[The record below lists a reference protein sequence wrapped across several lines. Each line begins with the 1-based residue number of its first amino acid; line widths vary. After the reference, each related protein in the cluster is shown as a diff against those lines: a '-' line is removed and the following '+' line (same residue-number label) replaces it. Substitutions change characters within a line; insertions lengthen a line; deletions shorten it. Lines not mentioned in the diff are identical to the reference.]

1 MNEPINIQQ
10 PGEMTPPGK
19 LQLHQHPVLAP
30 GLSRY
35 GKRWLDRLFSYWIP
49 PLRPDAE
56 VDWVQDADWA
66 RLKQEPL
73 RARFLL
79 RWVGLLVLVFLLWA
93 SFASVDEVTRGTGK
107 VTPSRQVQVIQA
119 VDGGVV
125 SEILVHE
132 GQAVEAG
139 QLLFRIDTTRFES
152 SVRENRVQYLALLV
166 KAARLK
172 ALAEGSPF
180 VVAPDIAKEDP
191 ALIDQERSLYQAKR
205 NELDAQLGIA
215 RQQLAQRNQELVEIR
230 SKRDQAAQGYELTA
244 KELALNKPLLS
255 SGAVSEVELL
265 RLERDVG
272 RYRGERDQ
280 AAAQIIRMQSA
291 IAEAS
296 RKVQEL
302 EITFRN
308 TAGNDLADTMAKLNS
323 LSEGSA
329 ALSDRVTRA
338 EVKSPVKGTIKRVLV
353 NTVGGVL
360 QPGKEIV
367 EVVPSDDALLLEA
380 RIAPKDIAFLR
391 PGQKALVRFTA
402 YDYVIYG
409 GLQGV
414 VEHIGAD
421 TILDEDGKTSYYLV
435 RVRTL
440 KSSLGKNMPI
450 IPGMVAE
457 VDVLTGRKS
466 VLSYLLKPILRAKS
480 YALTER

>member
-1 MNEPINIQQ
+1 MSEQSKP
-10 PGEMTPPGK
+10 EF
-19 LQLHQHPVLAP
+19 HQRPVLAP

-35 GKRWLDRLFSYWIP
+35 GKRWLDRVFARWIP
-49 PLRPDAE
+49 PVRPDAE
-56 VDWVQDADWA
+56 VDWAQDMDWA

-79 RWVGLLVLVFLLWA
+79 RWLGLLLVVFLAWA
-93 SFASVDEVTRGTGK
+93 AIARVDEVTRGTGK
-107 VTPSRQVQVIQA
+107 VTPSRQVQIIQA
-119 VDGGVV
+119 VDGGIV
-125 SEILVHE
+125 SEILVRE

-139 QLLFRIDTTRFES
+139 QLLFRIDATRFVS

-180 VVAPDIAKEDP
+180 EVPPDVAKEDP
-191 ALIDQERSLYQAKR
+191 NLLEQERSLYQAKR

-230 SKRDQAAQGYELTA
+230 ARREQAAQGYESTA
-244 KELALNKPLLS
+244 KELALNKPLLN

-265 RLERDVG
+265 RLEREVA

-280 AAAQIIRMQSA
+280 AAAQITRVQSA
-291 IAEAS
+291 ISEAS
-296 RKVQEL
+296 RKVQEA

-308 TAGNDLADTMAKLNS
+308 LARNELAETMAKLNS
-323 LSEGSA
+323 LSEGST

-338 EVKSPVKGTIKRVLV
+338 EVKSPVKGTINRLLV

-360 QPGKEIV
+360 QPGKEIA

-380 RIAPKDIAFLR
+380 RILPKDIAFLR
-391 PGQKALVRFTA
+391 PGQKAIVRFTA
-402 YDYVIYG
+402 YDFAIFG
-409 GLQGV
+409 GLEGV

-421 TILDEDGKTSYYLV
+421 TILDQDGKTSYYLV

-440 KSSLGKNMPI
+440 KSSLGKNLPI

-457 VDVLTGRKS
+457 VDVLTGKKS
-466 VLSYLLKPILRAKS
+466 VLSYLLKPVLRAKS
-480 YALTER
+480 HALTER

>member
-1 MNEPINIQQ
+1 MKPDDNVVAPA
-10 PGEMTPPGK
+10 K
-19 LQLHQHPVLAP
+19 LELHQHPVLAP

-35 GKRWLDRLFSYWIP
+35 GKRWVDRLFAYWIAP
-49 PLRPDAE
+49 PRPDAE

-73 RARFLL
+73 RARFVL
-79 RWVGLLVLVFLLWA
+79 RWLGLLLVLFLVWA
-93 SFASVDEVTRGTGK
+93 AIARVDEVTRGSGK

-119 VDGGVV
+119 VDGGIV
-125 SEILVHE
+125 SEILVRE
-132 GQAVEAG
+132 GQSVEAG
-139 QLLFRIDTTRFES
+139 QLLFRIDATRFVS
-152 SVRENRVQYLALLV
+152 SVRENRVQYLALLT

-180 VVAPDIAKEDP
+180 EAPPEAVQEDP
-191 ALIDQERSLYQAKR
+191 QLLEQERSLYQAKR

-230 SKRDQAAQGYELTA
+230 SRREQAAQGYDLTA
-244 KELALNKPLLS
+244 RELALNKPLVS

-280 AAAQIIRMQSA
+280 AAAQIVRVHSA
-291 IAEAS
+291 ISEAS
-296 RKVQEL
+296 RKIQEL

-308 TAGNDLADTMAKLNS
+308 TARNELADTMSKLNS
-323 LSEGSA
+323 LSEGST

-338 EVKSPVKGTIKRVLV
+338 EVKSPVKGTLKRVLV

-360 QPGKEIV
+360 QPGKEIA
-367 EVVPSDDALLLEA
+367 EIVPADDALLLEA
-380 RIAPKDIAFLR
+380 RISPKDIAFLR

-409 GLQGV
+409 GLDAV

-421 TILDEDGKTSYYLV
+421 TILDEDGNAYYLV
-435 RVRTL
+435 RVRTM
-440 KSSLGKNMPI
+440 KSSLGKNLPI

-457 VDVLTGRKS
+457 VDVLTGKKS
-466 VLSYLLKPILRAKS
+466 VLSYLLKPVLRAKS

>member
-1 MNEPINIQQ
+1 MKPADHVVA
-10 PGEMTPPGK
+10 PAK
-19 LQLHQHPVLAP
+19 LELHQHPILAP

-35 GKRWLDRLFSYWIP
+35 GKRWLDRLFAYWIAP
-49 PLRPDAE
+49 PRPDTE

-73 RARFLL
+73 RARFIL
-79 RWVGLLVLVFLLWA
+79 RWLGLLLVLFVVWA
-93 SFASVDEVTRGTGK
+93 AIARVDEVTRGSGK

-119 VDGGVV
+119 VDGGIV
-125 SEILVHE
+125 SEILVRE
-132 GQAVEAG
+132 GQSVEAG
-139 QLLFRIDTTRFES
+139 QLLFRIDATRFVS
-152 SVRENRVQYLALLV
+152 SVRENRVQYLALLT

-180 VVAPDIAKEDP
+180 EAPPEAVQEDP
-191 ALIDQERSLYQAKR
+191 QLLEQERSLYQAKR

-230 SKRDQAAQGYELTA
+230 SRREQAAQGYDLTA
-244 KELALNKPLLS
+244 RELALNKPLVS

-280 AAAQIIRMQSA
+280 AAAQIVRVQSA
-291 IAEAS
+291 ISEAS
-296 RKVQEL
+296 RKIQEL

-308 TAGNDLADTMAKLNS
+308 TARDELADTMSKLNS
-323 LSEGSA
+323 LSEGST
-329 ALSDRVTRA
+329 ALSDRVIRA
-338 EVKSPVKGTIKRVLV
+338 EVKSPVKGTLKRVLV

-360 QPGKEIV
+360 QPGKEIA
-367 EVVPSDDALLLEA
+367 EIVPADDALLLEA
-380 RIAPKDIAFLR
+380 RISPKDIAFLR

-409 GLQGV
+409 GLDAV

-421 TILDEDGKTSYYLV
+421 TILDEDGNAYYLV
-435 RVRTL
+435 RVRTM
-440 KSSLGKNMPI
+440 KSSLGKNLPI

-457 VDVLTGRKS
+457 VDVLTGKKS
-466 VLSYLLKPILRAKS
+466 VLSYLLKPVLRAKS